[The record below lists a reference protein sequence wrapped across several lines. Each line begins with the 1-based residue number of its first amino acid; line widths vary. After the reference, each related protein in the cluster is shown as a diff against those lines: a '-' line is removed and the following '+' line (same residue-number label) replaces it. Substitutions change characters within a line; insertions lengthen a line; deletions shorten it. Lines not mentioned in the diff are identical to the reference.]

1 MQCDDEPAGQQ
12 ASAARLLPRGVPAVP
27 NGLLGNCWE
36 IRAVAC
42 FVEPQA
48 HALFM
53 PLTRATW
60 LEEIRLVERQ
70 KVWLP

>member
-1 MQCDDEPAGQQ
+1 MQRDDEPAGQR
-12 ASAARLLPRGVPAVP
+12 ASAAQLLSRRVPAVP

-42 FVEPQA
+42 FVEQQA

-53 PLTRATW
+53 LLTRAMW

-70 KVWLP
+70 EVWLL